1 MDETFWSMYHLGLI
15 QNTPK
20 KFVFFSA
27 LAFLAIYP
35 FKPDIFFNA
44 EGDLRS
50 WTFADPTDKGAT
62 PIPLWLFSASF
73 QSLGAIKPAFGTM
86 ITTTISMF
94 ITILSSTKLYLN
106 LSSNINNEI
115 DLSKSYYILSINIF
129 KMLSL
134 KPTDQNPR
142 LFLDE
147 CFSEYTKLIEQSS
160 ILIKDIK
167 KDLLTINEI
176 NRSSSFSDSSIDSN
190 ESNNNIIITSRT
202 EI

>member
-1 MDETFWSMYHLGLI
+1 MTFIWTENIINILERIRFNSTQL
-15 QNTPK
+15 NK
-20 KFVFFSA
+20 KHSTQYK
-27 LAFLAIYP
+27 AFNSLSRWFDLPI
-35 FKPDIFFNA
+35 IFC
-44 EGDLRS
+44 S
-50 WTFADPTDKGAT
+50 V
-62 PIPLWLFSASF
+62 FSASF
-73 QSLGAIKPAFGTM
+73 QSLGAINPTFGTM
-86 ITTTISMF
+86 ITTVISMF

-134 KPTDQNPR
+134 KPVDQNPR

-176 NRSSSFSDSSIDSN
+176 NRGSSFSDSSIDSN
-190 ESNNNIIITSRT
+190 ESSNNIIITSQF

>member
-1 MDETFWSMYHLGLI
+1 MTFIWTENIINILERIRFNSTQL
-15 QNTPK
+15 NK
-20 KFVFFSA
+20 KHSEQYK
-27 LAFLAIYP
+27 AFNNLTRYFDLPI
-35 FKPDIFFNA
+35 IFC
-44 EGDLRS
+44 S
-50 WTFADPTDKGAT
+50 V
-62 PIPLWLFSASF
+62 FSASF
-73 QSLGAIKPAFGTM
+73 QSLGAINPTFGTM
-86 ITTTISMF
+86 LTTVISMF

-134 KPTDQNPR
+134 KPVDQNPR

-167 KDLLTINEI
+167 KDLMILSDFN
-176 NRSSSFSDSSIDSN
+176 SKHGSFSDSSIDSN
-190 ESNNNIIITSRT
+190 ESINNIIIH
-202 EI
+202 EISEI

>member
-1 MDETFWSMYHLGLI
+1 MTFIWTENIIGILERIRYNSTQLNKKHSMQY
-15 QNTPK
+15 K
-20 KFVFFSA
+20 
-27 LAFLAIYP
+27 AFNSLSRWFDLPI
-35 FKPDIFFNA
+35 IFC
-44 EGDLRS
+44 S
-50 WTFADPTDKGAT
+50 V
-62 PIPLWLFSASF
+62 FSASF

-86 ITTTISMF
+86 ITTAISMF